1 MLNLKKFPIFSIL
14 SNKIVLG
21 QHMGFNGFTKI
32 NQLYQH
38 AAKSLQSCP
47 TLCDSYFRELTGIF
61 KEKIEMVIDSYV
73 VVKK

>member
-1 MLNLKKFPIFSIL
+1 
-14 SNKIVLG
+14 
-21 QHMGFNGFTKI
+21 MGFNGFTKI

-47 TLCDSYFRELTGIF
+47 TLCDSYFRELTDIF